1 MSLQLLKKNLA
12 SAVVVC
18 IVLILVLYT
27 FVGFVFLRDLTLS
40 VKENKLRYE
49 QADKSNLAYLEQVEL
64 KGDIS
69 RVIKD
74 VNYTTLLTLDY
85 LETNDPLK
93 KSRRL
98 KVWSKRI
105 SPVLDTLDFKIDKTD
120 SDIFKKS
127 FNRVYDEVKKNQIIQ
142 EKLLL
147 DKEDTAKI
155 ISVKQLYSMKRS
167 AEKLSENHSSFLSTK
182 PEKDIFRF
190 DSVEPIG
197 DGFIKILIISL
208 IALSL
213 VILIVN
219 LLINYLSIPIQK
231 IDRYVVELKEG
242 NFPNDIVTQ
251 LDDYKNIVSNLASIK
266 TKNTEIK
273 TFAELVA
280 DNKYEGQDSI
290 KFERNGEVGE
300 ALVQMQ
306 SNLEKRAIADS
317 QRNHINQGLARFS
330 EVLSNYTND
339 LEKFGDVVLKDLVE
353 FLNANQGAIF
363 VSNEAKDELKMV
375 SCYAYHK
382 KKYLKA
388 SVNRGQGLVGQVW
401 QEGKLIHLTE
411 IPENY
416 VTITSGLG
424 ESTPRAILVVPLI
437 FNDQV
442 QGVIE
447 LASFNEF
454 EEYELGFVEKVS
466 ESISAALS
474 SVKVNTKTQTLLLE
488 SSSLTMQMKEQED
501 LMKAKVQE
509 LNMIQEESILRE
521 SQYLKEINRLKKKI
535 ENYERSF

>member
-1 MSLQLLKKNLA
+1 MALQILKKNLA
-12 SAVVVC
+12 SAVIVSV
-18 IVLILVLYT
+18 VLIMVLFS
-27 FVGFVFLRDLTLS
+27 FVAFVFLRDLTTS
-40 VKENKLRYE
+40 VKENKSRYE
-49 QADKSNLAYLEQVEL
+49 RADKSNLVYLEQVEL

-85 LETNDPLK
+85 IDSKDGLK

-105 SPVLDTLDFKIDKTD
+105 NPLLDTLDLKIDKTS

-127 FNRVYDEVKKNQIIQ
+127 FTRVYDEVKKNRIIQ
-142 EKLLL
+142 EELISKC
-147 DKEDTAKI
+147 EDTTKVVSETDIYA
-155 ISVKQLYSMKRS
+155 VKRS

-190 DSVEPIG
+190 KSVSPIG
-197 DGFIKILIISL
+197 DGFVKILVFV
-208 IALSL
+208 L
-213 VILIVN
+213 VILSFVVLLVN
-219 LLINYLSIPIQK
+219 LLISYLRVPILK
-231 IDRYVVELKEG
+231 IEKYIAELKNG
-242 NFPNDIVTQ
+242 NSPDDFTTQ
-251 LDDYKNIVSNLASIK
+251 LEDYKNTVSNLKSIK
-266 TKNTEIK
+266 SKFSEIK

-280 DNKYEGQDSI
+280 ENKYEGQHSI
-290 KFERNGEVGE
+290 KFDRNGEVGD

-306 SNLEKRAIADS
+306 NNLEKRAIEDS
-317 QRNHINQGLARFS
+317 QRSHINQGLARFS
-330 EVLSNYTND
+330 EILSNYTND
-339 LEKFGDVVLKDLVE
+339 LEKFGDVVLKDMVE

-363 VSNEAKDELKMV
+363 VINEDADELKMV

-382 KKYLKA
+382 KKYLNA
-388 SVNRGQGLVGQVW
+388 SVKKGQGLVGQVW
-401 QEGKLIHLTE
+401 QECRLIHLTE

-424 ESTPRAILVVPLI
+424 ESTPRAILVVPLV

-454 EEYELGFVEKVS
+454 QEYELGFVEKVS

-474 SVKVNTKTQTLLLE
+474 SVKVNTKTQNLLLE
-488 SSSLTMQMKEQED
+488 SSSLTLQMKEQED
-501 LMKAKVQE
+501 LMKAKVDE
-509 LNMIQEESILRE
+509 LNMIQEESRGRE